1 MDHSDLLKDASIIF
15 SLFTLAFILVLLLGP
30 KFLLFL
36 RKFNISQ
43 KIRDAAVDGKSASLF
58 RSLHLQKSGTPTMG
72 GVLIWGVILLIV
84 AGTYLFELT
93 GLTKFSLWNR
103 NETYLPVF
111 TLLTV
116 ALLGAV
122 DDIFNIRNIGDVK
135 GLKVKPKMFWLT
147 VFSVMGALWFY
158 FKLDWAERMIWFPG
172 IGDFSIGFWVVPLFI
187 LVIISAANAVNFTDG
202 LDGLAGGLLAI
213 AFGAYGIISFSQN
226 LNILAAFCA
235 VVAGSI
241 LGFLWF
247 NVPPAS
253 FYMGDTGSFS
263 LGATLGVIA
272 MLTNSVFLLPIVGFV
287 FVLEGMSSLMQIVS
301 KKFFNKKIFHIAPF
315 HHHLEYIGWPETKIT
330 LRLWIIGGITAI
342 AGTLIRLLS

>member
-1 MDHSDLLKDASIIF
+1 MENSEFVKDFGVVF
-15 SLFTLAFILVLLLGP
+15 SLFTVSFILVLVLGP
-30 KFLLFL
+30 GFL
-36 RKFNISQ
+36 RLLKKFNIAQ
-43 KIRDAAVDGKSASLF
+43 QIRESAVDGKAASLF

-72 GVLIWGVILLIV
+72 GILIWGVILLMIG
-84 AGTYLFELT
+84 GTMIFEMLGWT
-93 GLTKFSLWNR
+93 RFSLWNR

-111 TLLTV
+111 TLVTV
-116 ALLGAV
+116 AILGAV

-147 VFSVMGALWFY
+147 LFAVMGSLWFY
-158 FKLDWAERMIWFPG
+158 FKLDWAERLIWFPG
-172 IGDFSIGFWVVPLFI
+172 LGNYGIGFLVVPLFI

-202 LDGLAGGLLAI
+202 LDGLAGGLLSI
-213 AFGAYGIISFSQN
+213 AFGAYGIIAFSQN
-226 LNILAAFCA
+226 LHILAAFCA
-235 VVAGSI
+235 VVSGAI

-287 FVLEGMSSLMQIVS
+287 FVLEGFSSLIQILA
-301 KKFFNKKIFHIAPF
+301 KKFLHRKIFHIAPF
-315 HHHLEYIGWPETKIT
+315 HHHLEYLGWPETRIT

-342 AGTLIRLLS
+342 AGILIRLL